1 MTMKL
6 TSRPLCS
13 RLRISVHDVRIGMFI
28 AELDRPWSETP
39 FMMQGFLL
47 DDPAHLITLRDFVAE
62 VVVDPSR
69 SAADALAHLPWD
81 ALHLSASPETN
92 GRVAAAR
99 PFVTGVTGITGIER
113 ETPVAPRASLRKDP
127 LLPPRG
133 TLLMALW
140 QGLQAT
146 LQRQPAGLP
155 PPPLQQYYL
164 RYGAADED
172 QARQNVGHR
181 GHANAGSSKAA
192 RASTLI
198 PPSTRAFSQFIAALY
213 PREVGLSL
221 AFPEALAFWWQ
232 RQRNRRTRATSGRA
246 PTPRPARMRSDFLP
260 ANMPLL
266 VYHDQSTIAEE
277 TVHARAVV
285 QRAEA
290 VLTDIAGKVQANLPV
305 DIAGV
310 QPIVDVLV
318 DSVVRNPAALIWSTR
333 LHDESRKTYLHG
345 LKVAIYL
352 MALGRHLG
360 FPKEQL
366 AELSSIGLLLDVGM
380 LQIPAAVLEK
390 TDVLTA
396 EENALLVCHVDYS
409 IAALEQKGPLPR
421 FVARGILEH
430 HERIDGSGYP
440 QGLAGDAISV
450 YGRMA
455 AIADTFAAMTTA
467 RPYDVTHSPF
477 DAMKE
482 LFREAGD
489 KLHAPLVE
497 QFVQAISIFPVGSL
511 IELSTG
517 EVAIVLEHNGV
528 RRLEPKILL
537 LTDGEKNLLA
547 QPVSMELMGAGAHRR
562 KILRGLA
569 DGAYGIDYRDYYLN

>member
-6 TSRPLCS
+6 ASRPLRS
-13 RLRISVHDVRIGMFI
+13 RLRISVHDVRTGMFI

-47 DDPAHLITLRDFVAE
+47 DDAAHLVTLRDFVAE

-81 ALHLSASPETN
+81 ALHLSVPPKDEC
-92 GRVAAAR
+92 RVPAAR
-99 PFVTGVTGITGIER
+99 PAGQRVERVEPIMPCTGLQEGQPPLPLPSPRR
-113 ETPVAPRASLRKDP
+113 ESL
-127 LLPPRG
+127 LS
-133 TLLMALW
+133 ALW

-146 LQRQPAGLP
+146 LRRQRAGLP
-155 PPPLQQYYL
+155 PPPLQQHYL

-181 GHANAGSSKAA
+181 GHVNAGSSKAA

-221 AFPEALAFWWQ
+221 AFPDALEFWWQ
-232 RQRNRRTRATSGRA
+232 RRRNRRTRATPGRA

-380 LQIPAAVLEK
+380 LQIPATVLEK

-489 KLHAPLVE
+489 KLHGPLVE

-528 RRLEPKILL
+528 RRLEPKILV